1 VNTDNK
7 IVSIIDDE
15 IDITDLFQEALRGIY
30 GISVIGFND
39 PLVALEHFKTNNKNY
54 ALVMTDL
61 RMPSLSGLELLK
73 KVKNLNPNVRTILI
87 TGYEMENNIIQEY
100 ANKRIIDSFI
110 EKPVTI
116 KRLCQRVR
124 DEFIV
129 YQLAESR

>member
-15 IDITDLFQEALRGIY
+15 IDITDLFQDALRGIY

-87 TGYEMENNIIQEY
+87 TIN
-100 ANKRIIDSFI
+100 
-110 EKPVTI
+110 
-116 KRLCQRVR
+116 L
-124 DEFIV
+124 
-129 YQLAESR
+129 

>member
-1 VNTDNK
+1 MSTDNK
-7 IVSIIDDE
+7 IVSIIDNE
-15 IDITDLFQEALRGIY
+15 IDITDLFQNALRGIY

-73 KVKNLNPNVRTILI
+73 KVKKLNPNVRTILI
-87 TGYEMENNIIQEY
+87 TAYEIEHNIIQEY
-100 ANKRIIDSFI
+100 VNKGIIDSFI

-116 KRLCQRVR
+116 SRLCQRVR
-124 DEFIV
+124 DEFEV